1 MDAPVSRRTF
11 SPLHVRDRSF
21 FAAFL
26 ALCWLGVAFG
36 FYPASSARFSGHA
49 DYPAPPILVGHALL
63 FSAWLGL
70 LTAQILF
77 VRTKR
82 LRLHK
87 KLGRV
92 AIVLIPLMVYSAV
105 AAELHSQRFYIHRH
119 DDDLHFFILPLF
131 YAAAFGVL
139 STWALLVAKRDPLA
153 HKRLIVLATTIIVG
167 AAYARWW
174 GNGLTALF
182 GDGFWGTL
190 VNTFA
195 GTNLLLAAAV
205 GYDVATRER
214 VHRTFLIVVPA
225 ILASE
230 LLCSYIYHAA
240 WWMPI
245 ARQLIGIHIPLSA

>member
-1 MDAPVSRRTF
+1 MDALVTRPIF

-21 FAAFL
+21 FAAYL
-26 ALCWLGVAFG
+26 GACWLGVLFG
-36 FYPASSARFSGHA
+36 FYRASSSRFTGHA
-49 DYPAPPILVGHALL
+49 DYQAPPILVAHAIL
-63 FSAWLGL
+63 FSAWLAL
-70 LTAQILF
+70 LTGQILL

-92 AIVLIPLMVYSAV
+92 AILLVPLMVYSAV
-105 AAELHSQRFYIHRH
+105 AAEVHSQRFYIQRH

-131 YAAAFGVL
+131 YAAAFGIL
-139 STWALLVAKRDPLA
+139 SIWAVLVAKKDPVS
-153 HKRLIVLATTIIVG
+153 HKRLILLATTVIVG

-174 GNGLTALF
+174 GSELTVLF
-182 GDGFWGTL
+182 GDGFWGML

-205 GYDVATRER
+205 GYDVATRKR
-214 VHRTFLIVVPA
+214 VHRVYLIVVPA
-225 ILASE
+225 MLASE
-230 LLCSYIYHAA
+230 LICSYIYHAD

-245 ARQLIGIHIPLSA
+245 ARRLIGIHMLLST

>member
-1 MDAPVSRRTF
+1 MDALVTTRTF
-11 SPLHVRDRSF
+11 SPFHVHDRSF
-21 FAAFL
+21 FVAFL
-26 ALCWLGVAFG
+26 AVCWLGVAFG
-36 FYPASSARFSGHA
+36 FYPASSARFAGHA
-49 DYPAPPILVGHALL
+49 DYPAPPILVGHAIL
-63 FSAWLGL
+63 FSGWLAL
-70 LTAQILF
+70 LTGQIFF

-92 AIVLIPLMVYSAV
+92 GFLLVPLMVYSAV

-139 STWALLVAKRDPLA
+139 STWALLVARRDPVS
-153 HKRLIVLATTIIVG
+153 HKRLLLLATTVIVG

-174 GNGLTALF
+174 GNQLTTLF
-182 GDGFWGTL
+182 GDGFWGML

-195 GTNLLLAAAV
+195 GTNLLLLPAV
-205 GYDVATRER
+205 GYDFATRRR
-214 VHRTFLIVVPA
+214 VHRTYLIVVPA
-225 ILASE
+225 LLSSE
-230 LLCSYIYHAA
+230 LLCSYVYHAD

>member
-1 MDAPVSRRTF
+1 MDALAAGRTF
-11 SPLHVRDRSF
+11 LPLHVRDRSF
-21 FAAFL
+21 FAAFV
-26 ALCWLGVAFG
+26 AVCWLGVAFG
-36 FYPASSARFSGHA
+36 FYPAGSARFSGHA
-49 DYPAPPILVGHALL
+49 DYPAPPILVGHAIL
-63 FSAWLGL
+63 FTGWLSL

-92 AIVLIPLMVYSAV
+92 GFLLVPLMVYSAV

-139 STWALLVAKRDPLA
+139 GTWALLAAKRDPVS
-153 HKRLIVLATTIIVG
+153 HKRLILLATTIIVG

-174 GNGLTALF
+174 GNALTSLF
-182 GDGFWGTL
+182 GDGFWGML

-195 GTNLLLAAAV
+195 GTNLLLGAAV
-205 GYDVATRER
+205 GYDLATRKR
-214 VHRTFLIVVPA
+214 VHRTYLIAVPA
-225 ILASE
+225 VLVGE
-230 LLCSYIYHAA
+230 LICSYIYHAD
-240 WWMPI
+240 WWMPV
-245 ARQLIGIHIPLSA
+245 ARQLIAIHIPLSA

>member
-1 MDAPVSRRTF
+1 MDALATRQTF

-36 FYPASSARFSGHA
+36 FYGASSARVSGHA
-49 DYPAPPILVGHALL
+49 DYPAPPILVGHAIL
-63 FSAWLGL
+63 FTAWLLL

-92 AIVLIPLMVYSAV
+92 GFLLVPLMVYSAV
-105 AAELHSQRFYIHRH
+105 AAEQHSQRFYIRRH

-139 STWALLVAKRDPLA
+139 SVWALLVAKRDPVS
-153 HKRLIVLATTIIVG
+153 HKRLVLLATTVIVG

-174 GNGLTALF
+174 GNELTLLF

-195 GTNLLLAAAV
+195 GTNMLLGAAV
-205 GYDVATRER
+205 GYDVATRKR
-214 VHRTFLIVVPA
+214 VHWTYLIVVPA
-225 ILASE
+225 LLAGE
-230 LLCSYIYHAA
+230 LICSYIYHAD

-245 ARQLIGIHIPLSA
+245 ARHLIAIHLPLSA